1 LHWGLY
7 FLIAFALFL
16 AGWIAWR
23 RRWFQ
28 RARPKPAAPALA
40 AVKLDA
46 DDLTADQLPE
56 ESWLALA
63 ARSLAENN
71 FRVALRAYY
80 LANLAWLGRSQFL
93 TIHPGKTNREYQ
105 RELRRKARA
114 FAGARE
120 LFAVNIAAFER
131 AWYGQHEVSAG
142 DAAAFRQRIE
152 SIKSALA
159 APQGAVA

>member
-142 DAAAFRQRIE
+142 DAAAFRRRIE